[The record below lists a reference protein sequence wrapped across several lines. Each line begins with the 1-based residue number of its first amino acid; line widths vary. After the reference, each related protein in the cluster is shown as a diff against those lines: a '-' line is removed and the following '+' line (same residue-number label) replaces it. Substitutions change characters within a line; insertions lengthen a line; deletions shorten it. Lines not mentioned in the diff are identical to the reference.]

1 MKVLACLT
9 IYLHKETITTKTI
22 HACVV
27 VTFPPAIVLSL
38 YNTHRPITVEVEA
51 MQLIIEVIIIM
62 SNERANVNTLTSLE
76 VYWEELIVI
85 ISVDYDY
92 YLLTY

>member
-9 IYLHKETITTKTI
+9 IYLHKESITAKTI
-22 HACVV
+22 HSCVV

-38 YNTHRPITVEVEA
+38 YNTHGSITVEVEA
-51 MQLIIEVIIIM
+51 MQLIIEVVIIM
-62 SNERANVNTLTSLE
+62 SNERAKVNTLTSLE

-92 YLLTY
+92 YLLTC